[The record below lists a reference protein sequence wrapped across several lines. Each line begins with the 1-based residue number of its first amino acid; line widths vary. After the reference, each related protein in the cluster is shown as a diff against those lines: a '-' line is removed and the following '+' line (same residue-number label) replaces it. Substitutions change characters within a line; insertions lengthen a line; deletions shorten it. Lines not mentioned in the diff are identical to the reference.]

1 MQLPDHSATLDSR
14 LLAMPKRPTEKQ
26 VSTMDELIARLES
39 LFGRYAATLDQGRG
53 DDRQA
58 WEQFRKELGWLIAE
72 YGPKAI
78 DAALDEMPDGA
89 GVSPSLH

>member
-89 GVSPSLH
+89 GVSHSLH